1 MGKKGEMSKKKNTGI
16 DSNNPDSKAKKQK
29 VRKTHKTF
37 KQAFN
42 DSRER
47 VWNKKRARVKL
58 HHSFKRSYREDY
70 SRPLAAPGL
79 VSHMF
84 TTFKIIFHNWK
95 LFGLLLV
102 FTVIANVTLVGILSE
117 DSYKTLQE
125 SLDISAEYNGV
136 GELGRFAKSAMLLI
150 SSISTGGLSTSLTDV
165 QAVLLVF
172 IVASLWLITTYYLR
186 HLLAGNKPRFRDG
199 LYNAMSPLFSVF
211 AVLMVLFVHLIPIFI
226 VTIVYS
232 VAVQTDFL
240 SEPLYAF
247 LFFVFAALLVILS
260 LYLLPVSV
268 VALSAV
274 TVPGI
279 YPMAAIHAATDV
291 MQGRRIKYIIRIL
304 YLLIVLALLW
314 IVVMIPIV
322 WLDLVLKENIEI
334 IQNIPFVPLA
344 LQTMVG
350 FSIIYT
356 TSYLYLYYRR
366 MLDDRH

>member
-16 DSNNPDSKAKKQK
+16 DSNNPDSRAKKQK

-37 KQAFN
+37 KQAYR
-42 DSRER
+42 DSKER
-47 VWNKKRARVKL
+47 VWDKKRARVKL
-58 HHSFKRSYREDY
+58 HHSFKRSYREEY
-70 SRPLAAPGL
+70 ERPLAAPGL
-79 VSHMF
+79 VSHTF

-95 LFGLLLV
+95 LFGLLLF
-102 FTVIANVTLVGILSE
+102 FTVFANVILVGVLSE
-117 DSYKTLQE
+117 SSYKTLQE
-125 SLDISAEYNGV
+125 SIDISAEYNGV

-199 LYNAMSPLFSVF
+199 LYNALSPLISVF
-211 AVLMVLFVHLIPIFI
+211 AVFLVMFVHLIPLFI
-226 VTIVYS
+226 TIIVYS
-232 VAVQTDFL
+232 VALQTEFL
-240 SEPLYAF
+240 SQPFYAF
-247 LFFVFAALLVILS
+247 LFFVFAALLLTLS
-260 LYLLPVSV
+260 LYLLPVSL

-291 MQGRRIKYIIRIL
+291 MQGRRIKYIIRVL
-304 YLLIVLALLW
+304 YLLFVLAVLW
-314 IVVMIPIV
+314 IVIMIPIV
-322 WLDLVLKENIEI
+322 WLDLILKENFEI
-334 IQNIPFVPLA
+334 IKNVPFVPIA
-344 LQTMVG
+344 LQAMIC
-350 FSIIYT
+350 FSIIYG
-356 TSYLYLYYRR
+356 TSYLYLFYRR

>member
-1 MGKKGEMSKKKNTGI
+1 MGKKGEMSNKKTTGK
-16 DSNNPDSKAKKQK
+16 DSKNSDSDLKKQK

-42 DSRER
+42 DSKER

-70 SRPLAAPGL
+70 VRPLAAPGL

-95 LFGLLLV
+95 IFLPLLLV
-102 FTVIANVTLVGILSE
+102 TVITNVILVGILSE
-117 DSYKTLQE
+117 ESYKTLQE
-125 SLDISAEYNGV
+125 SLDISAEYNGA

-150 SSISTGGLSTSLTDV
+150 SSVSTGGLTTSLTDV

-199 LYNAMSPLFSVF
+199 LYNALSPLITVF
-211 AVLMVLFVHLIPIFI
+211 VVLLVLFVHLIPIFI
-226 VTIVYS
+226 VTIIYS
-232 VAVQTDFL
+232 VAIQTEFL
-240 SEPLYAF
+240 STPFYAF
-247 LFFVFAALLVILS
+247 LFFVFASLLVILS
-260 LYLLPVSV
+260 LYLLPVSL

-291 MQGRRIKYIIRIL
+291 VQGRRIKYIIRIL
-304 YLLIVLALLW
+304 YLFVVIAILW
-314 IVVMIPIV
+314 IVVMLPIV
-322 WLDLVLKENIEI
+322 WLDLVLKENFES
-334 IQNIPFVPLA
+334 IQNIPIVPFM
-344 LQTMVG
+344 LQMMICFT
-350 FSIIYT
+350 IIYS
-356 TSYLYLYYRR
+356 TSYLYLFYRR
-366 MLDDRH
+366 MLDDRR